1 MRASQDGGEAVSGAA
16 CDGDGAGSAAGVR
29 PGTDPPGGGSG
40 GSRPRPPARWGPAR
54 CRRLFAVPL
63 VVAFA
68 LVLAGCSSGTG
79 SAVTIVDDSG
89 PVNELR
95 GTALAQPV
103 DKPALNLTDTAGA
116 PFDLRSRTAGK
127 VTLLFFGYTRCPDVC
142 PTTMADIAAA
152 LDTVP
157 ASVRSRIAT
166 VFVTTDPER
175 DTGEVLDRWLSQFDP
190 SFIGVRGTL
199 AQIRA
204 QADALGIP
212 LADPVRQPSGI
223 FTVTHG
229 TQVMAFT
236 ADDRARAVYLAGTQ
250 VADYAH
256 DLPIL
261 ANTGKTT

>member
-1 MRASQDGGEAVSGAA
+1 MQ
-16 CDGDGAGSAAGVR
+16 SAL
-29 PGTDPPGGGSG
+29 PS
-40 GSRPRPPARWGPAR
+40 ARR
-54 CRRLFAVPL
+54 RRLLAVPL
-63 VVAFA
+63 VVMLA
-68 LVLAGCSSGTG
+68 LIVAGCSSDGG

-89 PVNELR
+89 SSSRLR

-103 DKPALNLTDTAGA
+103 DKPALNLVDTAGA

-127 VTLLFFGYTRCPDVC
+127 VTLLFFGYTQCPDVC

-152 LDTVP
+152 LSTVP
-157 ASVRSRIAT
+157 ASVRSQIAT
-166 VFVTTDPER
+166 VFVSTDPER
-175 DTGEVLDRWLSQFDP
+175 DTGDVLNRWLNQFDP

-199 AQIRA
+199 AQVRA

-212 LADPVRQPSGI
+212 MEDPVRQPNGV

-236 ADDRARAVYLAGTQ
+236 TDNKARVVYLAGTQ

-261 ANTGKTT
+261 VNTGKTT